1 MQQPDRDMRAFQSSP
16 VSPRRFI
23 SLGLVGLLHVFV
35 IYALASGLATSMV
48 KKVTED
54 VQVKIMKE
62 TPPDLDKTP
71 PPPPPDL
78 AKPPPPFVP
87 PPEISIQAST
97 GPTSAIAAVQTKQP
111 VATNIVPPRAIGR
124 SHNCDSYYPP
134 IAQRLGQS
142 GVVVIQYSVGVDGS
156 VTAASVDKSSGFDR
170 LDDAALRCIQSRWRQ
185 HPATQGGKP
194 IAITTKAAVRFK
206 FN

>member
-1 MQQPDRDMRAFQSSP
+1 MRSFQTSP

-23 SLGLVGLLHVFV
+23 SVGLVGLLHVFV
-35 IYALASGLATSMV
+35 IYALATGLASSMIT
-48 KKVTED
+48 KVAQD

-62 TPPDLDKTP
+62 TPPDADKTP

-87 PPEISIQAST
+87 PPEISIQANT
-97 GPTSAIAAVQTKQP
+97 GPSNAISAVQQRQP
-111 VATNIVPPRAIGR
+111 VATNIVGPKPIGR
-124 SHNCDSYYPP
+124 SHNCDSFYPP

-142 GVVVIQYSVGVDGS
+142 GIVVVKYSVAADGS
-156 VTAASVDKSSGFDR
+156 VTAASIDKSSGFER
-170 LDDAALRCIQSRWRQ
+170 LDDAALRCIKTRWRQ
-185 HPATQGGKP
+185 TPATQGGKP
-194 IAITTKAAVRFK
+194 IEVTTKAAVRFK